1 MDFMYLFTRW
11 LWGQFFAR
19 QRLRNI
25 GFRNFGGNSQVSLL
39 KPLVLQPLL
48 DHQTD
53 IHRVSRS
60 INYR

>member
-1 MDFMYLFTRW
+1 VDFMYFMYLFTRW

-39 KPLVLQPLL
+39 KPLVLPAAA
-48 DHQTD
+48 
-53 IHRVSRS
+53 
-60 INYR
+60 